1 VGILKRNNLVGAKL
15 FFTICFMLSL
25 IGFFLF
31 ISFARETYLYQIFV
45 QTGFLS
51 MALFFVW
58 KGNIAATLKGIG
70 IPGNLKINI
79 IWFILGGI
87 LIFVAAL
94 LNAVVL
100 YLLDLNDAYK
110 VYDIIATVPPWVL
123 VVAVFVAPVTEE
135 LLFRAALVPRLGI
148 VFSSLLFGLF
158 HISYGSISEILGTIL
173 IGLILAYVFKKSN
186 SIVSPILLHL
196 GFNLVSVMAV
206 LIAGGWLP

>member
-1 VGILKRNNLVGAKL
+1 
-15 FFTICFMLSL
+15 MLSL